1 MTENAIIE
9 KQSVTMVGYEP
20 RWKMLVK
27 LCAVPLSLVD
37 CPPSNRIHT
46 SRAVWIG
53 SVTDTLI
60 SIRTHLEQRAQA
72 GNSLLH
78 FLFPFLQFQQTC
90 EAIKDL
96 SAISNSPAGIT
107 SLCDSKKGRG

>member
-1 MTENAIIE
+1 
-9 KQSVTMVGYEP
+9 MVGYEP

-37 CPPSNRIHT
+37 CPPSNRIRT

-53 SVTDTLI
+53 SVTDTLM
-60 SIRTHLEQRAQA
+60 STRTHLEQRAQF

-90 EAIKDL
+90 EAIMDL
-96 SAISNSPAGIT
+96 SAISIRLRGSRPCAIQKRGW
-107 SLCDSKKGRG
+107 DKQGRKIEI